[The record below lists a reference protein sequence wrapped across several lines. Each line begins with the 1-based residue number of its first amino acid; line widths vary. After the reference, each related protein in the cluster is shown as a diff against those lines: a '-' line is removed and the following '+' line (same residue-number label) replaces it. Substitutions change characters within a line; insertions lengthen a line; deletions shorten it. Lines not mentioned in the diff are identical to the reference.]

1 MSSSACG
8 GSFDLQAPLETKV
21 GKTVSENKC
30 KFCSK
35 LYSSP
40 ASLRTHE
47 KWHTG
52 NLGSSPLRFFF
63 INQFSHQVI

>member
-1 MSSSACG
+1 MNSSAAG
-8 GSFDLQAPLETKV
+8 GSSELQAQAETKI
-21 GKTVSENKC
+21 GKTNSENKC
-30 KFCSK
+30 KFCGK

-52 NLGSSPLRFFF
+52 RRWTKL
-63 INQFSHQVI
+63 

>member
-1 MSSSACG
+1 MNSASCG
-8 GSFDLQAPLETKV
+8 GSYELQPQIETKIA
-21 GKTVSENKC
+21 KPPSENKC
-30 KFCSK
+30 KFCGK

-52 NLGSSPLRFFF
+52 NPGSLSSVVLQA
-63 INQFSHQVI
+63 IYSHQVI

>member
-52 NLGSSPLRFFF
+52 KLGQCSVRGFY
-63 INQFSHQVI
+63 INQDSHQVI